1 MKINYCSRELQKG
14 AEWLNSQ
21 LNQWLTKYKGEELII
36 DNTSYENDIYY
47 HSEDF
52 FVLYKLGY
60 PIANEYIQIINER
73 NYSKPWLI
81 FDDVHALFY
90 LIKMSVNITDNLKD
104 ILMDIK
110 EEQTVRGYIRS
121 NYFDHTGPMRV
132 LILTEPDSEYTE
144 RAIKYFTS
152 KYSND
157 YEISEYNLRE
167 VSIGILA
174 IYEYNALLYSDII
187 ESLITKLIKFVFIDG
202 NGFKEQKTDWLRF
215 SSTCLAFMAVSR
227 YLDFQEELIKEAIT
241 WIKKT
246 QEEDG
251 SWHHEIT
258 YTSIALLSLI
268 YLGEGPK
275 ISIEELEK
283 RELIYKQKL
292 NALSQKIVTTNP
304 YVGNV
309 DIYIKI
315 REMINQSSERL
326 FICSRFI
333 TEFHDDIL
341 NIKKNKQ
348 KIDLRIISIDSPQA
362 QNYKGDGKK
371 FVKPIFDIL
380 QRGLEGCF
388 KTTSILHARCIITDN
403 AILISSAD
411 LTPEQLRTEFNMGLY
426 TRNPETVEDGAR
438 IFKELWDNIQ

>member
-1 MKINYCSRELQKG
+1 VKISYCSRELQKG

-21 LNQWLTKYKGEELII
+21 LNQWLTKYKDKELII

-47 HSEDF
+47 RSEDF

-73 NYSKPWLI
+73 DYSEPWLM

-90 LIKMSVNITDNLKD
+90 LIKMSVKITDNLKD
-104 ILMDIK
+104 ILIDIK

-157 YEISEYNLRE
+157 YVISEYNISE

-174 IYEYNALLYSDII
+174 LYEYNALLYSDII
-187 ESLITKLIKFVFIDG
+187 ENLITKLIKLIFVDWKG
-202 NGFKEQKTDWLRF
+202 SKEQKTDWLRF

-227 YLDFQEELIKEAIT
+227 YFDFQEELIKEAIM
-241 WIKKT
+241 WLKNN

-283 RELIYKQKL
+283 KELFYKQKL

-304 YVGNV
+304 FVGNA
-309 DIYIKI
+309 DIYLKI

-333 TEFHDDIL
+333 TEFHNDIL

-348 KIDLRIISIDSPQA
+348 NIDLRIISIDSPQA

-380 QRGLEGCF
+380 QRSIEGCF

-411 LTPEQLRTEFNMGLY
+411 LTPEQLRNEFNMGLY